1 MENKN
6 EIKCEIYKKCSGC
19 QLMNLDYESQLALKQ
34 KTIRELLGKFDH
46 VNKIIPMENPYHYR
60 NKVQAVMRFDTR
72 TKRAYTGIFQSTRNS
87 VIPAKECLIEDE
99 LLHKITG
106 TVLRLCKR
114 LSIPVC
120 DYKGKGFLKSVS
132 LRYAFATGEVMLT
145 LISTSDRFPQSED
158 FVSRIRKAHPEIK
171 TIVLNINPN
180 GIPLTFGNKE
190 KILFGEGYI
199 TDILCNKTFRIS
211 PQSFYQI
218 NPVGTEILYSKAIEF
233 ASLKGTETVVDAYCG
248 IGTIG
253 ICASGKIKRLI
264 GIEQN
269 ASAVRDANIN
279 AGLNNIQNAEFFCGD
294 SGEIMQKIENSGV
307 KIDVVF
313 MDPAR
318 AGADRR
324 FLNALRNIAPEKIV
338 YISCNPETL
347 ARDLSYLSKDYR
359 ITKIQPVDMFP
370 MTKHI
375 ETVVLLSQQKPDDVI
390 EVEIELDELDLT
402 SAESKATYAEIKDY
416 VLKEHGLKVS
426 NLYISQVK
434 RKCGIEVGENYNLP
448 KSEDS
453 KQPQCPEEKEKA
465 IRDALE
471 HFGMI

>member
-1 MENKN
+1 
-6 EIKCEIYKKCSGC
+6 
-19 QLMNLDYESQLALKQ
+19 MNLDYESQLALKQ

-46 VNKIIPMENPYHYR
+46 VNKIIPMRNPYHYR

-453 KQPQCPEEKEKA
+453 RQPQCPEEKEKA
-465 IRDALE
+465 IKDALE
-471 HFGMI
+471 HFGMV

>member
-60 NKVQAVMRFDTR
+60 NKVQAIMRFDTR
-72 TKRAYTGIFQSTRNS
+72 TKRAYTGIFQSTRNA

-171 TIVLNINPN
+171 TIVLNINPS

-253 ICASGKIKRLI
+253 ICASDKIKRLI

-279 AGLNNIQNAEFFCGD
+279 AELNNIQNAEFFCGD

-313 MDPAR
+313 MDPSR

-324 FLNALRNIAPEKIV
+324 FLNAIRNVAPEKIV

-375 ETVVLLSQQKPDDVI
+375 ETIVLL
-390 EVEIELDELDLT
+390 
-402 SAESKATYAEIKDY
+402 IK
-416 VLKEHGLKVS
+416 K
-426 NLYISQVK
+426 
-434 RKCGIEVGENYNLP
+434 
-448 KSEDS
+448 
-453 KQPQCPEEKEKA
+453 
-465 IRDALE
+465 
-471 HFGMI
+471 

>member
-1 MENKN
+1 MN
-6 EIKCEIYKKCSGC
+6 EFAYNFEDDFFTGSSTSALYDYGLSLTNPLTGSVASSVNSLSEIFIEWYLFDSS
-19 QLMNLDYESQLALKQ
+19 NP
-34 KTIRELLGKFDH
+34 KTIEEFLETESLQDIFTPEQFISIMAGTAHIDENLCSILSHLLPFQ
-46 VNKIIPMENPYHYR
+46 I
-60 NKVQAVMRFDTR
+60 T
-72 TKRAYTGIFQSTRNS
+72 TKRIFALNNS
-87 VIPAKECLIEDE
+87 IK
-99 LLHKITG
+99 
-106 TVLRLCKR
+106 
-114 LSIPVC
+114 
-120 DYKGKGFLKSVS
+120 
-132 LRYAFATGEVMLT
+132 
-145 LISTSDRFPQSED
+145 D
-158 FVSRIRKAHPEIK
+158 FTPEITCSAEAIFIK
-171 TIVLNINPN
+171 HKKILEKKKEYARQYRLEHQEKIRERRH
-180 GIPLTFGNKE
+180 IHYLKNKE
-190 KILFGEGYI
+190 KILFGDGYI

-253 ICASGKIKRLI
+253 ICASDKIKRLI

-279 AGLNNIQNAEFFCGD
+279 AELNNIQNAEFFCGD

-324 FLNALRNIAPEKIV
+324 FLNALRNVAPEKIV

-375 ETVVLLSQQKPDDVI
+375 ETVVLL
-390 EVEIELDELDLT
+390 
-402 SAESKATYAEIKDY
+402 IKN
-416 VLKEHGLKVS
+416 K
-426 NLYISQVK
+426 
-434 RKCGIEVGENYNLP
+434 
-448 KSEDS
+448 
-453 KQPQCPEEKEKA
+453 
-465 IRDALE
+465 
-471 HFGMI
+471 